1 MKKKI
6 TFFVMSIAL
15 IFTLGISAS
24 KALAAEVPITADYF
38 PEEWLRNL
46 LATTEYDKNGDGV
59 LSEEELKDI
68 TNVECVFEEK
78 QEINGAEGI
87 EHLPYLERI
96 FFKNI
101 KCNNL
106 QLIHCPAKLKK
117 VGIRNSEV
125 KKLKISSNS
134 IVEVWMP
141 TVDHIMETRSDVQP
155 CVVERIDVSGCKKLE
170 RLHCEMTGVLSK
182 LNVRGCSNLTELRC
196 SSGKLTKLDVSQNK
210 RLRFLRC
217 NNNQLKELNFS
228 SNKRLTYLECSRNKL
243 KKLNVYQNKKLTVI
257 ECKKN
262 CLTSLDLSQNKKL
275 EWVTFRNNKIKTL
288 KLPDSEF
295 LRGSGVE
302 GDDPEVDPE
311 VYTSFVRNPIRVVDI
326 TAVKKLKKLSHDDV
340 LKFLSGGYCQ
350 VDEVYPSAYDP
361 DRYHLDVKER
371 PIKKL
376 IVSKKMNAKD
386 KKWIQKIAGEYK
398 VKVVYR

>member
-1 MKKKI
+1 MEKI
-6 TFFVMSIAL
+6 IKSLLLTIAFLFLFGVDENKVSAKEISI
-15 IFTLGISAS
+15 TT
-24 KALAAEVPITADYF
+24 ENF

-87 EHLPYLERI
+87 EHLPYLESI
-96 FFKNI
+96 FLENI
-101 KCNNL
+101 KSNNL
-106 QLIHCPAKLKK
+106 QLIHCPSKLKH
-117 VGIRNSEV
+117 VGIWSAEI
-125 KKLKISSNS
+125 KKLKIFSKH
-134 IVEVWMP
+134 IETIRMP
-141 TVDHIMETRSDVQP
+141 TADQLEYWSESQP

-170 RLHCEMTGVLSK
+170 TLHCEMTGVLSK
-182 LNVRGCSNLTELRC
+182 LNVRGCSNLIRLRC

-326 TAVKKLKKLSHDDV
+326 TAVKKLKKLSYDDV